1 MNKLQKKIVSRIQ
14 NEGAIPFREFM
25 AICLYEEEHGY
36 YQTRTTIGREG
47 DFFTSAHLG
56 SILGRILGKRVMDL
70 APEKGPVHVVELGAG
85 EGYLALDMLEY
96 VARENLPLYQRMQ
109 YHFVEQNP
117 SVFNGNQKRLNMHL
131 DRIIFYNNLFEL
143 NPLSSAFVFSNEF
156 FDAFPVHLVTRQE
169 DVLAEVYIGYKP
181 PQYTRILKEPS
192 QTVWRELE
200 ELGISVGED
209 CTIEINSD
217 IEDIYRQL
225 TDKIDKFHMVTIDYG
240 YTQDELYHPDRKAG
254 TLMGYH
260 KHTAHEN
267 VFQLEGEMD
276 LTSHVNF
283 DALIHYGEKFEV
295 DPKYFKNQ
303 RTYLMD
309 FGLFDLFQDGKEPTT
324 TDAFQLKTLLLP
336 GSMGDVFKILVQ
348 EKN

>member
-1 MNKLQKKIVSRIQ
+1 MNKLKKKIVDKIQ
-14 NEGAIPFREFM
+14 TEGAIPFREFM
-25 AICLYEEEHGY
+25 ATCLYEEANGY
-36 YQTRTTIGREG
+36 YQTRAAIGREG

-96 VARENLPLYQRMQ
+96 IARENLPLYQRMQ

-131 DRIIFYNNLFEL
+131 DRMIFYENLTEL
-143 NPLSSAFVFSNEF
+143 NSLSSAFVFSNEF

-169 DVLAEVYIGYKP
+169 DALAEIYVGYKP
-181 PQYTRILKEPS
+181 PHYTRVLKEPS
-192 QTVWRELE
+192 RTAWRELN
-200 ELGISVGED
+200 ELGISVGEN

-225 TDKIDKFHMVTIDYG
+225 TEKIEKFHMVTIDYG
-240 YTQDELYHPDRKAG
+240 YTQDELYHADRKAG

-283 DALIHYGEKFEV
+283 DALIHYGEKFGV

-309 FGLFDLFQDGKEPTT
+309 FGLFDLFQDGTEPTT

-348 EKN
+348 EKD

>member
-1 MNKLQKKIVSRIQ
+1 MNKLQKKIVDKIQ
-14 NEGAIPFREFM
+14 EQGGIPFREFM
-25 AICLYEEEHGY
+25 EMCLYDKDFGY
-36 YQTRTTIGREG
+36 YQTRSTIGREG

-56 SILGRILGKRVMDL
+56 SILGRVLGKRVMDL
-70 APEKGPVHVVELGAG
+70 ASNEGPVHVVELGAG

-96 VARENLPLYQRMQ
+96 IARENLPLYQRMQ

-131 DRIIFYNNLFEL
+131 DRIIFYDSLSEL
-143 NPLSSAFVFSNEF
+143 NSLPSAFIFSNEF
-156 FDAFPVHLVTRQE
+156 FDAFPVHLVTRRK
-169 DVLAEVYIGYKP
+169 DILSEVHIGYKSP
-181 PQYTRILKEPS
+181 NYTRIFKKPS
-192 QTVWRELE
+192 AEVWRELE
-200 ELGISVGED
+200 ELGISVGEG
-209 CTIEINSD
+209 CTIEINSG
-217 IEDIYRQL
+217 IEGIYRQL
-225 TDKIDKFHMVTIDYG
+225 TEKIEKFHMVTIDYG
-240 YTQDELYHPDRKAG
+240 YTQDELYHPERKDG

-260 KHTAHEN
+260 KHAAYDN

-283 DALIHYGEKFEV
+283 DALIHYGEKFGI

-309 FGLFDLFQDGKEPTT
+309 FGLFELFQDGKEPTT

-348 EKN
+348 EKQ

>member
-1 MNKLQKKIVSRIQ
+1 MNKLQKKIIERIQ
-14 NEGAIPFREFM
+14 AEGAIPFREFM
-25 AICLYEEEHGY
+25 SMCLYDKDFGY
-36 YQTRTTIGREG
+36 YQTRSAIGREG

-56 SILGRILGKRVMDL
+56 SILGRILGKRVMAL
-70 APEKGPVHVVELGAG
+70 APDEGPVHVVELGAG

-96 VARENLPLYQRMQ
+96 ISKENLPLYQRMQ

-117 SVFNGNQKRLNMHL
+117 SVFNGNQKRLAMHL
-131 DRIIFYNNLFEL
+131 DRMIFYDNLSEL
-143 NPLSSAFVFSNEF
+143 NSLPSAFIFSNEF
-156 FDAFPVHLVTRQE
+156 FDAFPVHLLSRRN
-169 DVLAEVYIGYKP
+169 DKLAEIYIGYRAP
-181 PQYTRILKEPS
+181 NYTKVFKEPS
-192 QTVWRELE
+192 AAVWRELE
-200 ELGISVGED
+200 ELGISVGD
-209 CTIEINSD
+209 GCTIEINSD
-217 IEDIYRQL
+217 IENIYRQL
-225 TDKIDKFHMVTIDYG
+225 TEKIDKFHMVTIDYG
-240 YTQDELYHPDRKAG
+240 YTQDELYHPDRKDG

-260 KHTAHEN
+260 KHAAYDN

-283 DALIHYGEKFEV
+283 DALIHYGEKFGV

-348 EKN
+348 EKK

>member
-1 MNKLQKKIVSRIQ
+1 MNKLQKKILDRIQ
-14 NEGAIPFREFM
+14 AEGAISFREYM
-25 AICLYEEEHGY
+25 AMCLYDEKYGY
-36 YQTRTTIGREG
+36 YRTQTRIGREG

-56 SILGRILGKRVMDL
+56 SILGRVLGKRVIDL
-70 APEKGPVHVVELGAG
+70 APEEGPVHVVELGAG

-96 VARENLPLYQRMQ
+96 ISKENLPLYQRME

-131 DRIIFYNNLFEL
+131 ARMIFYDNLSEL
-143 NPLSSAFVFSNEF
+143 NALPSAFVFSNEF
-156 FDAFPVHLVTRQE
+156 FDAFPVHLVTRRE
-169 DVLAEVYIGYKP
+169 NKLTEVHVGYKAP
-181 PQYTRILKEPS
+181 HYTRIFREPS
-192 QTVWRELE
+192 EEVWRELK
-200 ELGISVGED
+200 ELGVSVGEG
-209 CTIEINSD
+209 CTIEINSG
-217 IEDIYRQL
+217 IEDVYRL
-225 TDKIDKFHMVTIDYG
+225 LADTIEKFHMVTIDYG
-240 YTQDELYHPDRKAG
+240 YTQDELYHPDRKEG
-254 TLMGYH
+254 TLMGYY
-260 KHTAHEN
+260 KHAAYEDI
-267 VFQLEGEMD
+267 FQLEGEMD

-283 DALIHYGEKFEV
+283 DALIHYGEKFGA

-348 EKN
+348 EKE

>member
-1 MNKLQKKIVSRIQ
+1 MNKLQKKILDKIQ
-14 NEGAIPFREFM
+14 AEGAISFREYM
-25 AICLYEEEHGY
+25 AMCLYDENYGY
-36 YQTRTTIGREG
+36 YQTRTRIGREG

-56 SILGRILGKRVMDL
+56 SILGRVLGKRVIDL
-70 APEKGPVHVVELGAG
+70 APKEGPVHVVELGAG

-96 VARENLPLYQRMQ
+96 ISKENLPLYQRIE
-109 YHFVEQNP
+109 YHFIEQNP

-131 DRIIFYNNLFEL
+131 ARMIFYDNLSEL
-143 NPLSSAFVFSNEF
+143 NTLPFAFIFSNEF
-156 FDAFPVHLVTRQE
+156 FDAFPVHLVTRRE
-169 DVLAEVYIGYKP
+169 NKLTEVYVGYKAP
-181 PQYTRILKEPS
+181 NYTRVFREPS
-192 QTVWRELE
+192 GEVWRELK
-200 ELGISVGED
+200 ELGVSVGEG

-217 IEDIYRQL
+217 IEGVYSRL
-225 TDKIDKFHMVTIDYG
+225 ADKIEKFHMVTIDYG
-240 YTQDELYHPDRKAG
+240 YTQDELYHPDRKEG

-260 KHTAHEN
+260 KHAAYEN
-267 VFQLEGEMD
+267 IFQLEGEMD

-283 DALIHYGEKFEV
+283 DALIHYGEKFGA

-324 TDAFQLKTLLLP
+324 TEAFQLKTLLLP

-348 EKN
+348 EKE